1 VTKLAEFNAEIINS
15 KTEIRSL
22 KAELK
27 KKMPMS
33 ELENIM
39 NKVK

>member
-1 VTKLAEFNAEIINS
+1 MAEFNAEILNN
-15 KTEIRSL
+15 KTEISNF
-22 KAELK
+22 KEELK

-33 ELENIM
+33 ELDNIM